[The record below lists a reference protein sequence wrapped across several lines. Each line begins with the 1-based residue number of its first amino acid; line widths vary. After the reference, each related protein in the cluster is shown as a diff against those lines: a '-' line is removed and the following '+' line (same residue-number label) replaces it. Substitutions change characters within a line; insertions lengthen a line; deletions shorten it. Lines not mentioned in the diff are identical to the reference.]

1 MITAVAEAMSL
12 GVLKG
17 PGELG
22 ADIVAC
28 DTQSFGMDLS
38 FGGPHNAC
46 LAARRDYVRQ
56 LPGRI
61 VGETKDV
68 DGKRVFVMTL
78 RAREQDIRRARATS
92 NICSNHGLNAT
103 ANNIYLSL
111 LGTEGLYRVSSLN
124 TRAAHY
130 LESLLLRS
138 GNYEKV
144 FDCPFY
150 NEFVLKSR
158 EPLPDIKAR
167 LLEGGFLPPLE
178 LGTLFDKAEMR
189 DAFLFAVT
197 EVLTR
202 ADLDRIGSIL
212 SR

>member
-1 MITAVAEAMSL
+1 MITAIAEAMSL
-12 GVLKG
+12 AVLKG

-28 DTQSFGMDLS
+28 DTQSFGLDLS

-46 LAARRDYVRQ
+46 LAAKRDYLRQ

-61 VGETKDV
+61 VGETQDV

-111 LGTEGLYRVSSLN
+111 LGTQGLYQVSSLN

-130 LESLLLRS
+130 LEGLLLKS
-138 GNYEKV
+138 GKYERV

-150 NEFVLKSR
+150 NEFALRPTGPVS
-158 EPLPDIKAR
+158 DIKGR
-167 LLEGGFLPPLE
+167 LLEAGFLPPLE
-178 LGTLFDKAEMR
+178 LGTVLDNPELQ

-197 EVLTR
+197 ELLTR
-202 ADLDRIGSIL
+202 DALDRIGSIL
-212 SR
+212 ST